1 MDKIIYTLI
10 IAAIGGY
17 VGIKLKIPAGAMI
30 GAMVF
35 VAIYNIKTSQG
46 YIPRD
51 FKLVAQVVVGAML
64 GLNFNMESI
73 LALKKLIL
81 PSIVLVVGLT
91 VFSLLLGILIHKIT
105 GLDLVTALFSSSPG
119 GLTDMSLLSE
129 AYGAQTHIVALM
141 HLIRLTTV
149 ITIFPILIKFLKE
162 HFMF

>member
-1 MDKIIYTLI
+1 MEKIIYTLI
-10 IAAIGGY
+10 VAAIGGY

-129 AYGAQTHIVALM
+129 AYGAQTHVVALM

-149 ITIFPILIKFLKE
+149 ITVFPILIKFLKE
-162 HFMF
+162 HLMF

>member
-129 AYGAQTHIVALM
+129 AYGAQTHVVALM

-149 ITIFPILIKFLKE
+149 ITVFPILIKFLKE
-162 HFMF
+162 HLMF

>member
-46 YIPRD
+46 HIPRD

-73 LALKKLIL
+73 LALKKLVL

>member
-1 MDKIIYTLI
+1 MEKIIYTLI
-10 IAAIGGY
+10 VAAIGGY

-129 AYGAQTHIVALM
+129 AYGAQTHVVALM

-162 HFMF
+162 HLMF

>member
-1 MDKIIYTLI
+1 MEKIIYTLV
-10 IAAIGGY
+10 IAAVGGY
-17 VGIKLKIPAGAMI
+17 IGIKLKIPAGALI

-35 VAIYNIKTSQG
+35 VAAYNIKTSQG

-51 FKLVAQVVVGAML
+51 FKLVAQIVVGGML
-64 GLNFNMESI
+64 GLNFNMEAIS
-73 LALKKLIL
+73 ALKKLIL
-81 PSIVLVVGLT
+81 PSIVLVIGLT
-91 VFSLLLGILIHKIT
+91 IFSLLLGILIHKIT

-149 ITIFPILIKFLKE
+149 ITIFPIIIKFLKE
-162 HFMF
+162 HFLF

>member
-1 MDKIIYTLI
+1 MEKIIYTLI
-10 IAAIGGY
+10 VAAIGGY

-73 LALKKLIL
+73 LALKKLVL